1 MQNNRRK
8 NIIYSMILLLVVFGV
23 FLYRQNEAPPEG
35 IQQGEGRITVNG
47 KTMGTTYRLVYLDM
61 EGRDFKDE
69 VDSLLVEFNQSL
81 STYLPDSE
89 LSRFNQQDSILLE
102 RPFFL
107 PVLKKSKEVHHAT
120 GGAFD
125 PTVGPLVNAW
135 GFGPDGIQPKDSVD
149 IKSLL
154 SLVDFDAIS
163 FDDAMIKKS
172 RPGVYLDFSAI
183 AKGYAVDVVS
193 EYLLQNGITNMLVE
207 IGGELRARGH
217 NDRGELWKVGVNRP
231 DDKEFSNDIISIVA
245 LNNKGMATSGNYRN
259 FYVQDSVKYAHTI
272 DPLTGYAVQHGL
284 LSATVVADDC
294 MTADAYA
301 TAMMVM
307 GVEKSIALLDK
318 MENLEAYLIYND
330 ESGEVKTFVSEGL
343 KPYVSDFANE

>member
-23 FLYRQNEAPPEG
+23 FLYRQNEKPPEE
-35 IQQGEGRITVNG
+35 IQQGDGRITVDG
-47 KTMGTTYRLVYLDM
+47 KTMGTTYRLVYLDL
-61 EGRDFKDE
+61 EGRDFKEE

-81 STYLPDSE
+81 STYVPDSE
-89 LSRFNQQDSILLE
+89 LSRFNREDSIAFE

-107 PVLKKSKEVHHAT
+107 PVLQKSQEVYVAT
-120 GGAFD
+120 EGAFD

-135 GFGPDGIQPKDSVD
+135 GFGPEGVQTKDSVD
-149 IKSLL
+149 IRSLL
-154 SLVDFDAIS
+154 SLVGYDGIS
-163 FDDAMIKKS
+163 FDDKRVKKDK
-172 RPGVYLDFSAI
+172 PGMYLDFSAI
-183 AKGYAVDVVS
+183 AKGYAVDVVT
-193 EYLLQNGITNMLVE
+193 EYLLQNGVANMLVE
-207 IGGELRARGH
+207 IGGELMAKGH
-217 NDRGELWKVGVNRP
+217 NDRGELWKVGINRP
-231 DDKEFSNDIISIVA
+231 DDKEFSNDLISIVA

-259 FYVQDSVKYAHTI
+259 FYVEDSVKYSHTI
-272 DPLTGYAVQHGL
+272 DPFTGYAVQHGM

-307 GVEKSIALLDK
+307 GVEKSIALLGERED
-318 MENLEAYLIYND
+318 LEAYLIYND

-343 KPYVSDFANE
+343 KPYISDFKE